1 MPPSRYEEAMS
12 DIKEVSSLLQGINN
26 QSDMYA
32 AYNRIQSRRVFD
44 EGSLTS
50 LNRQGENPDVAKET
64 PAKVEPSNMDLRLDS
79 IKPRTNLSIEDIS
92 LSLKEPAS
100 FSMKG
105 KDSDIESLDI
115 QKAVSDMQKDQAL
128 MQYQYFVGEQTPY
141 MSSDDGVVIAK

>member
-1 MPPSRYEEAMS
+1 
-12 DIKEVSSLLQGINN
+12 
-26 QSDMYA
+26 MYA
-32 AYNRIQSRRVFD
+32 AYNRIQSKRVFD

-50 LNRQGENPDVAKET
+50 LNRQEENPNAAKEA
-64 PAKVEPSNMDLRLDS
+64 PAKVEPSSMDLRLDS

-92 LSLKEPAS
+92 LSLKEPSS

-128 MQYQYFVGEQTPY
+128 MQYQYFVGEQSPY